1 MEELRGARG
10 GRGGD
15 VEELRGARGGRGE
28 RCGRAEKS

>member
-15 VEELRGARGGRGE
+15 VEELRVARGGRGE
-28 RCGRAEKS
+28 RCGRAERS

>member
-1 MEELRGARG
+1 MEELRVARG

-28 RCGRAEKS
+28 ICGRAESS